1 MKIVLLRIPVVLFV
15 ILIKL
20 LFFWY
25 FLYVIQGNKRG
36 SKCQESDLIYLY
48 IALGLLRNQKL
59 VQPKQFNPEK
69 KLKKIQSSICKMNFL
84 LFKSLQLLIFVL
96 KLAEKWEF
104 HIFFSCS
111 ITYLSSYITLGL
123 DLLLSIILNFLMIQ
137 KTFY

>member
-48 IALGLLRNQKL
+48 IALCLLRNQKL
-59 VQPKQFNPEK
+59 VQPKQFDKK

-84 LFKSLQLLIFVL
+84 LFNSMQLLIFVL

-123 DLLLSIILNFLMIQ
+123 DLLLSIILNFLMI
-137 KTFY
+137 

>member
-59 VQPKQFNPEK
+59 VQPKQFDKK

-84 LFKSLQLLIFVL
+84 LFNSMQLLIFVL

-123 DLLLSIILNFLMIQ
+123 DLLLSIILNFLMI
-137 KTFY
+137 